1 MKKFLLAA
9 VIMLA
14 STNVFA
20 QYSAGSFTVQP
31 RIGFS
36 AADFN
41 NTDDTKARVGLVVG
55 PEFEYFVTDK
65 FSLAGGVLYSQQGA
79 EIKNLDVTWEID
91 YLNIP
96 VTANFYVLKGLAL
109 KAGIQPGFLVTKKAK
124 YDGTLTAVVA
134 DESASKPYTESVTIS
149 DAKGFAFA
157 IPVGLSYE
165 YANFVLDARYNI
177 GVTKA
182 IKEYDCRHSVF
193 SFTLGYK
200 FAL

>member
-65 FSLAGGVLYSQQGA
+65 FSLAGGILYSQQGA
-79 EIKNLDVTWEID
+79 EIKDLDVTWEID

-109 KAGIQPGFLVTKKAK
+109 KAGIQPGVNLSAKLSSDKKNVDADT
-124 YDGTLTAVVA
+124 DGV
-134 DESASKPYTESVTIS
+134 
-149 DAKGFAFA
+149 KGFDLS

-165 YANFVLDARYNI
+165 FHRFVLDARYNI
-177 GVTKA
+177 GITK
-182 IKEYDCRHSVF
+182 IFDEDKVDLDSKNLTF
-193 SFTLGYK
+193 QLTLGYK
-200 FAL
+200 FTLF

>member
-1 MKKFLLAA
+1 MKKFIIVAA
-9 VIMLA
+9 FMMA
-14 STNVFA
+14 SIGAFA
-20 QYSAGSFTVQP
+20 QHEVGSLTVQP

-79 EIKNLDVTWEID
+79 EIEPLDYTWKID

-109 KAGIQPGFLVTKKAK
+109 KAGIQPGVNLSAKLSGNTKNVEVNT
-124 YDGTLTAVVA
+124 DEAVKSF
-134 DESASKPYTESVTIS
+134 DIS
-149 DAKGFAFA
+149 L
-157 IPVGLSYE
+157 PVGLSYE
-165 YANFVLDARYNI
+165 FHRFVLDARYNFGLSKI
-177 GVTKA
+177 FDEDKFDLDSKNLT
-182 IKEYDCRHSVF
+182 F
-193 SFTLGYK
+193 QLTLGYK
-200 FAL
+200 FTLF

>member
-1 MKKFLLAA
+1 
-9 VIMLA
+9 MLA

-79 EIKNLDVTWEID
+79 EIKDLDVTWEID

-109 KAGIQPGFLVTKKAK
+109 KAGIQPGVNLSVKLSSDKKNVDADT
-124 YDGTLTAVVA
+124 DGV
-134 DESASKPYTESVTIS
+134 
-149 DAKGFAFA
+149 KGFDLS

-165 YANFVLDARYNI
+165 FHRFVLDARYNI
-177 GVTKA
+177 GITK
-182 IKEYDCRHSVF
+182 IFDEDKVKLDSKNLTF
-193 SFTLGYK
+193 QLTLGYK
-200 FAL
+200 FTFF

>member
-14 STNVFA
+14 STSVFA
-20 QYSAGSFTVQP
+20 QHSAGSLTIQP

-79 EIKNLDVTWEID
+79 EIEPLDVTWEID

-109 KAGIQPGFLVTKKAK
+109 KAGIQPGVNLSAK
-124 YDGTLTAVVA
+124 LSGNSKNVNVNTDEAVKSF
-134 DESASKPYTESVTIS
+134 DIS
-149 DAKGFAFA
+149 L
-157 IPVGLSYE
+157 PVGLSYE
-165 YANFVLDARYNI
+165 FHSFVLDARYNFGLSKI
-177 GVTKA
+177 FDEDKFDLDSKNLT
-182 IKEYDCRHSVF
+182 F
-193 SFTLGYK
+193 QLTLGYK
-200 FAL
+200 FTLF

>member
-14 STNVFA
+14 STSVFA
-20 QYSAGSFTVQP
+20 QHSAGSLTIQP

-79 EIKNLDVTWEID
+79 EIEPLDVTWEID

-109 KAGIQPGFLVTKKAK
+109 KAGIQPGVNLSAK
-124 YDGTLTAVVA
+124 LSGNSKNVNVNTDEAVKSF
-134 DESASKPYTESVTIS
+134 DIS
-149 DAKGFAFA
+149 L
-157 IPVGLSYE
+157 PVGLSYE
-165 YANFVLDARYNI
+165 FHSFVLDARYNFGLSKI
-177 GVTKA
+177 FDEDTFDLDSKNLT
-182 IKEYDCRHSVF
+182 F
-193 SFTLGYK
+193 QLTLGYK
-200 FAL
+200 FTLF

>member
-1 MKKFLLAA
+1 MKKLFLVVA
-9 VIMLA
+9 IMMA
-14 STNVFA
+14 STCVFA
-20 QYSAGSFTVQP
+20 QHDPGSLTLQP

-79 EIKNLDVTWEID
+79 EIEPLDVTWKID

-109 KAGIQPGFLVTKKAK
+109 KAGIQPGVNLSAK
-124 YDGTLTAVVA
+124 LSGNSKNVNVNTDEAVKSF
-134 DESASKPYTESVTIS
+134 DIS
-149 DAKGFAFA
+149 L
-157 IPVGLSYE
+157 PVGLSYE
-165 YANFVLDARYNI
+165 FHRFVLDARYNFGLSKI
-177 GVTKA
+177 FDEDKFDLDSKNLT
-182 IKEYDCRHSVF
+182 F
-193 SFTLGYK
+193 QLTLGYK
-200 FAL
+200 FTLF

>member
-14 STNVFA
+14 STSVFA
-20 QYSAGSFTVQP
+20 QHSAGSLTIQP

-79 EIKNLDVTWEID
+79 EIEPLDVTWEID

-109 KAGIQPGFLVTKKAK
+109 KAGIQPGVNLSAK
-124 YDGTLTAVVA
+124 LSGN
-134 DESASKPYTESVTIS
+134 SKNVNVNTERFINSVPLFFMYS
-149 DAKGFAFA
+149 LKM
-157 IPVGLSYE
+157 
-165 YANFVLDARYNI
+165 RR
-177 GVTKA
+177 
-182 IKEYDCRHSVF
+182 CRS
-193 SFTLGYK
+193 S
-200 FAL
+200 